1 MKTPTR
7 AEATM
12 ADAGIRILLIEDDPV
27 HIALVEGLL
36 RDEPT
41 LDAEIEAVG
50 RLDAGLAR
58 IRERRPDVLLLDLNL
73 PDSTRLDTFYRVQA
87 NEPNLP
93 VVVQTAVDDLSLAMK
108 AMDAG
113 AQDYLMKD
121 RINRQTLARSIRYV
135 LERTRARSGEWNSPM
150 FRLAQQQ
157 LLKAAQVMDLD
168 DNVRQRLLFPQ
179 RSQVAAL
186 PFRRERYGQ
195 VETVFGYRVQH
206 VLTMGPT
213 KGGIR
218 FHPDVD
224 LGEVSALAMWMTW
237 KCALVRLPFG
247 GAKGGV
253 RIDPARFSRT
263 ELQRMTRR
271 YTSEFIGMLG
281 PDKDIPAPDL
291 GTDEQVM
298 AWILDTYSQ
307 HAGYTVPAVVTGK
320 PVELFGSL
328 GRKEAT
334 GRGLVDVV
342 KAAAKHLDLDLCGAR
357 AVVQGFGNVGRYAA
371 LLLHAAGMRVVGVS
385 DASTGLYDSKG
396 LDLAS
401 LTAWV
406 DEHGLLEGYPHADAL
421 TNAEL
426 LELPCEVLAPCAIQN
441 QITAANASRI
451 RCRILAEGANGP
463 TSLEADEIL
472 AERDVFVI
480 PDILCNAGG
489 VTVSYFEWVQGYQNV
504 MWTLDE
510 IHRRLREILVAGF
523 ERMSARARA
532 LAVDNR
538 TAALVE
544 GVERVT
550 RANLARGL
558 FP

>member
-1 MKTPTR
+1 M
-7 AEATM
+7 TM
-12 ADAGIRILLIEDDPV
+12 TESSIRVLLIEDDPV
-27 HIALVEGLL
+27 QVALVRGLL

-41 LDAEIEAVG
+41 LDTTIEVAG
-50 RLDAGLAR
+50 RLDEGLEQ

-73 PDSTRLDTFYRVQA
+73 PDSARLDTFYRVRA
-87 NEPNLP
+87 ADPSLP

-113 AQDYLMKD
+113 AQDYLTKG
-121 RINRQTLARSIRYV
+121 RIHRETLARSIRYV
-135 LERTRARSGEWNSPM
+135 LERSRARSGEWDSPM

-157 LLKAAQVMDLD
+157 LLKAAQLMGLD
-168 DNVRQRLLFPQ
+168 DNIRQRLLFPQ
-179 RSQVAAL
+179 RSQVVTI
-186 PFRRERYGQ
+186 PFRREGYGQ

-218 FHPDVD
+218 YHPDVD

-253 RIDPARFSRT
+253 RIDPARFTRT
-263 ELQRMTRR
+263 ELQRVTRR
-271 YTSEFIGMLG
+271 YTAEFIGMLG

-291 GTDEQVM
+291 GTDEQIM

-307 HAGYTVPAVVTGK
+307 QMGYAVPAVVTGK

-334 GRGLVDVV
+334 GRGLVYVV
-342 KAAAKHLDLDLCGAR
+342 EQAAKHLDLDLAGAT
-357 AVVQGFGNVGRYAA
+357 AVVQGFGNVGRHTA
-371 LLLHAAGMRVVGVS
+371 LLLAEAGMRVTGVS
-385 DASTGLYDSKG
+385 DATGGIHNPEG

-401 LTAWV
+401 VTAWI
-406 DEHGLLEGYPHADAL
+406 DEHGVLEGYPHGDAL

-426 LELPCEVLAPCAIQN
+426 LELPCDVLAPCAIQN
-441 QITAANASRI
+441 QITAANATRI

-472 AERDVFVI
+472 ADSGVFLLPDV
-480 PDILCNAGG
+480 LCNAGG
-489 VTVSYFEWVQGYQNV
+489 VTVSYFEWVQGIQNV
-504 MWTLDE
+504 TWTLDE
-510 IHRRLREILVAGF
+510 IHRRLREILSSGF
-523 ERMSARARA
+523 DRMAARAQA
-532 LAVDNR
+532 LSVDNR

-544 GVERVT
+544 GIDRVT
-550 RANLARGL
+550 HAKLSRGL